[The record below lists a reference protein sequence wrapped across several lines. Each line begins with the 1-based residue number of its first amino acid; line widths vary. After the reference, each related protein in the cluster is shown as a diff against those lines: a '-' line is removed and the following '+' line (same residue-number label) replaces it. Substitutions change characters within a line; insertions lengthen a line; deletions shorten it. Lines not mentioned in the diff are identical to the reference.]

1 MKDIEFQDLETRGAS
16 TIRMYLVD
24 EVMYHVT
31 DEESSAAIWLK
42 LESRYMSNSLTN
54 KLLLKKQLYGL
65 KMAQGS
71 TLNQH
76 ISVFN
81 QIISDLNRV
90 HVKSKE
96 EDMTLILLNSLPE
109 SYENLVTILMW
120 GKETLVN
127 PQPIHGL
134 AQLAKKEE

>member
-1 MKDIEFQDLETRGAS
+1 MECQDLETRGAS

-24 EVMYHVT
+24 EVMYYVT
-31 DEESSAAIWLK
+31 DEESSTAIWLK

-54 KLLLKKQLYGL
+54 KLLLKKKLYGL

-90 HVKSKE
+90 HVKFKE

-134 AQLAKKEE
+134 A